1 MLWRALLSGDLQSAF
16 ITLAL
21 SLPAIVLC
29 LSVHEAAHGGM
40 AYLLGDR
47 TAHDSGRMTLSPMA
61 HIDPFG
67 FLCLLLFGFGWAR
80 PVPVNISNFK
90 NRRWGMA
97 LTALAGPAANFITA
111 FIAYCL
117 YVSVWMYGT
126 SAFMQ
131 TVGMFL
137 SIVASMSVGLGVFN
151 LIPVHPL
158 DGSRVLDAFLAVFVV
173 AQAAKVSEYHSA
185 GVHSCAVA
193 RLAGRDHERGFHAHS
208 ASGAAAGQPVLVRVA
223 RHGISLENFDG
234 PLDLLL
240 HLIAKNKVSIYDIPI
255 AEILDQ
261 YMEVLHAAE
270 AMDLDCGGRF

>member
-29 LSVHEAAHGGM
+29 LSVHEAAHGGA

-47 TAHDSGRMTLSPMA
+47 TARDAGRITLSPLA
-61 HIDPFG
+61 HVDPFG

-97 LTALAGPAANFITA
+97 ITALAGPLANFLTA
-111 FIAYCL
+111 FVAYCL
-117 YVSVWMYGT
+117 YAVVWIYGT
-126 SAFMQ
+126 GAFMQ
-131 TVGMFL
+131 TVNLFL

-158 DGSRVLDAFLAVFVV
+158 DGSRVLDAFLPFSWSLKLQKYQNIFLLVFILALWRGWLDGIMSWVG
-173 AQAAKVSEYHSA
+173 A
-185 GVHSCAVA
+185 GVFD
-193 RLAGRDHERGFHAHS
+193 LALRF
-208 ASGAAAGQPVLVRVA
+208 V
-223 RHGISLENFDG
+223 SLF
-234 PLDLLL
+234 L
-240 HLIAKNKVSIYDIPI
+240 
-255 AEILDQ
+255 
-261 YMEVLHAAE
+261 
-270 AMDLDCGGRF
+270 